1 MRIGNFALKTPFALA
16 PMAGY
21 TDYAFRK
28 LCLGFGAG
36 YTVTEMVSAK
46 ALTYQDKKSQTLLKL
61 SGNEHPAAVQI
72 FGSELTSM
80 QKGAEK
86 ALTLS
91 GADILDINMGCPTPK
106 IVSGGDGSALM
117 LDPSKAAVI
126 LGAVVKTVYPA
137 PVTVKTRLGYARDS
151 FTCIEFAKAC
161 EAAGAAALC
170 IHGRTKEQQYYG
182 TADLEKVALVK
193 KDVKIPVFANGDIT
207 TAEGALAALR
217 ETGCDGVMIGRG
229 ALGNPFIFEDI
240 QLLLTGN
247 VPKIRTRT
255 ERLSALR
262 TQVLDMI
269 SDKGEVG
276 ALLEARKHIV
286 LYLSGFQ
293 GAAAFRRRAGELSS
307 LQELDALIEEIEE
320 TTPQ

>member
-1 MRIGNFALKTPFALA
+1 MRIGKFTLQNPFALA

-28 LCLGFGAG
+28 LCRRLGAG

-46 ALTYQDKKSQTLLKL
+46 ALVYQDKKSVTLLKI
-61 SGNEHPAAVQI
+61 SPEEQPAAVQI
-72 FGSELTSM
+72 FGNDILTM

-86 ALTLS
+86 ALALS

-106 IVSGGDGSALM
+106 IIAGGDGSALL
-117 LDPSKAAVI
+117 LDPKKAAALVS
-126 LGAVVKTVYPA
+126 AVAAAVYPA

-151 FTCIEFAKAC
+151 FTCTAFAKAC
-161 EAAGAAALC
+161 EAAGAAAIT

-182 TADLEKVALVK
+182 QADLEKVARVK
-193 KDVKIPVFANGDIT
+193 AALSIPVFANGDVT
-207 TAEGALAALR
+207 TAEGALSALR

-240 QLLLTGN
+240 HELLSGRL
-247 VPKIRTRT
+247 PKVRSLAL
-255 ERLSALR
+255 RLSTLR
-262 TQVLDMI
+262 TQIVHMI
-269 SDKGEVG
+269 LDKGERG

-286 LYLSGFQ
+286 LYISGFT
-293 GAAAFRRRAGELSS
+293 GAAAFRQRASALSS
-307 LQELDALIEEIEE
+307 LRELDELIAEIEQL
-320 TTPQ
+320 PQ